1 MGFLTR
7 KRDLDM
13 GAGKTAPRDPER
25 ELLPKIND
33 LGNEVRGFNSALTK
47 LEKNLKDMPNA
58 SDYRLLASE
67 VSRLHAELERMEAKH
82 KEGMLAMY
90 AQIHK
95 ELRAIRGDHVIEM
108 LDVEPVTE
116 EKLEEASDQL
126 SELAKTWRKRRA
138 QPGSNG
144 E

>member
-1 MGFLTR
+1 LGFLTR
-7 KRDLDM
+7 KREGDV
-13 GAGKTAPRDPER
+13 GVGKPVPDPKK
-25 ELLPKIND
+25 ELLPKIDD
-33 LGNEVRGFNSALTK
+33 LGNEVKGFSSTLVR
-47 LEKNLKDMPNA
+47 LEKDLKEMPNA

-67 VSRLHAELERMEAKH
+67 VSRLQTELERMEAKH

-95 ELRAIRGDHVIEM
+95 ELRAIKGEHVIEIM
-108 LDVEPVTE
+108 DVEPVTE

-138 QPGSNG
+138 QPGSSG

>member
-7 KRDLDM
+7 KRDGDIKIKSTPPM
-13 GAGKTAPRDPER
+13 DPKKEI
-25 ELLPKIND
+25 LPKIHD
-33 LGNEVRGFNSALTK
+33 LGKEVKSFSSALDRV
-47 LEKNLKDMPNA
+47 EKNLKEMPNA

-67 VSRLHAELERMEAKH
+67 VSRLQTELERMEAKH

-90 AQIHK
+90 AQVHK

-108 LDVEPVTE
+108 IDVEPVTE
-116 EKLEEASDQL
+116 EKLEQASDQL

-138 QPGSNG
+138 QPGPDG
-144 E
+144 D

>member
-7 KRDLDM
+7 KRDGNIKVKSTVPKD
-13 GAGKTAPRDPER
+13 GKK

-33 LGNEVRGFNSALTK
+33 LGKEVKDFSTTLDR
-47 LEKNLKDMPNA
+47 LEKNLREMPNA

-67 VSRLHAELERMEAKH
+67 VSRLQTELERMEAKH

-90 AQIHK
+90 AQVHK

-108 LDVEPVTE
+108 IDVEPVTD
-116 EKLEEASDQL
+116 EKLEQASDHL

-138 QPGSNG
+138 NPGSG
-144 E
+144 GD

>member
-1 MGFLTR
+1 M
-7 KRDLDM
+7 
-13 GAGKTAPRDPER
+13 

-33 LGNEVRGFNSALTK
+33 LGNEVKNFNSELVK
-47 LEKNLKDMPNA
+47 LEKNLKEMPNT

-67 VSRLHAELERMEAKH
+67 ISRLQTDLERMEAKH

-95 ELRAIRGDHVIEM
+95 ELRAIRGEHVIEM
-108 LDVEPVTE
+108 MDVEPVSE

-138 QPGSNG
+138 QPGSSG